1 VKPADRRLLAST
13 RGGRAHLA
21 ATVALGAVAAG
32 LVVAQ
37 AALLARVIDR
47 AFLHGAALADVEGE
61 LIALAAVVAGRG
73 LLSAAFEV
81 SGRLGAMRVMSE
93 LRRRVVDHLLLRR
106 PGALAAERSGE
117 LAATAVGGVDALER
131 YFSRYLPQAALAA
144 LVPIG
149 ILGYLATV
157 DLVACVILAV
167 TLPLIPVF
175 MALIGLDAEGRT
187 RERRRALSL
196 LSAHFLDVVR
206 GLATLRANNRA
217 AAQAETIGRVGERY
231 RQETMATLRIAFL
244 SALVLELLA
253 MIGTALVAAV
263 VGVQLVSGAID
274 LEAGLVV
281 LLLAPELYL
290 PLREVGAQYH
300 ASADGLAAAERLF
313 EVLETP
319 AAVTVPDEPV
329 RPPDPADMPIRF
341 EGVVYSYPGR
351 GAPALR
357 GVDLELRPGE
367 TVALVGPSGSGKS
380 TLVSL
385 LLRFADPD
393 EGRVACGNVDLR
405 DVDPAQWRRRIAWV
419 PQRPHLV
426 AGTLADNIRL
436 ADPGASDRRVR
447 AAAAAAGLLGVAER
461 LPDGLATRVGD
472 GGRALSAGQAQRV
485 ALARAFLRDAPLV
498 VCDEPTAH
506 LDPESAAAVADAIE
520 RLMEGRTV
528 LLVVHHPELARRAD
542 RVVTLEEGR
551 VVATAPGEQAPARAA
566 AAATALRP
574 AQAPAAGGP
583 GAAGPPAGGRRRA
596 GALRR
601 AAALASPRRGRL
613 ALSVA
618 LGAGAVMAATGLLSL
633 SGYLISKAALQPPIL
648 SLTVAIVG
656 VRFFGIARAVL
667 RYYERTVSHDLAFRV
682 LAGLRRRFFERLVPL
697 VPGGLPRL
705 RRGDLLSRFVADV
718 DRLQDLYLRALA
730 PPVAA
735 ALAGGLAVWIAFLL
749 LPAAGWVL
757 LAALLAGGVAVP
769 LLTAR
774 AARAA
779 GRRQGRARAALTD
792 ELLEVVEQAPEI
804 AAWGREA
811 ERAGRVARADGEL
824 VRLARRDALAGG
836 LAAGLQT
843 LLSAGSAVALVA
855 VGVPAVAEGRLE
867 GVLLAVLP
875 FLGLAAY
882 EAVTPLPQA
891 AQHLDA
897 CADAAARIEDVLE
910 APAPVREPER
920 PRPLPAGGSLVAE
933 GVRFR
938 YPGSEEWVLDGADL
952 ELKPGRRVALVGP
965 SGSGKSTL
973 ANLLVRFADPQE
985 GRVTLGGVDVRELS
999 GDALRG
1005 AVRLAGQDA
1014 HLFNTSIRE
1023 NVRLAR
1029 PEASD
1034 EEVDR
1039 ALEAAGLG
1047 PWIASLPEGAGT
1059 FVGEDGAQ
1067 VSGGQR
1073 RRIAF
1078 ARALLAD
1085 ARFLVLDEPT
1095 AHLDPE
1101 GAEAFLRT
1109 VAERAG
1115 DRGVLVI
1122 THTLAGLDA
1131 YDEVLVLDG
1140 GRLVPA
1146 ERAQSA
1152 RLAA

>member
-757 LAALLAGGVAVP
+757 LA
-769 LLTAR
+769 
-774 AARAA
+774 
-779 GRRQGRARAALTD
+779 
-792 ELLEVVEQAPEI
+792 
-804 AAWGREA
+804 
-811 ERAGRVARADGEL
+811 
-824 VRLARRDALAGG
+824 
-836 LAAGLQT
+836 
-843 LLSAGSAVALVA
+843 
-855 VGVPAVAEGRLE
+855 
-867 GVLLAVLP
+867 VLP